1 MDELLTQ
8 IFELAIKV
16 NRETEKAVIFHYSGN
31 TDGIQLV
38 IAKSKDDYC
47 NWEYTKQCY
56 LDEEWKKEAMPALAE
71 MKEVL
76 CGLLP
81 DEKEIHNELIR

>member
-8 IFELAIKV
+8 VFELAIKV

-56 LDEEWKKEAMPALAE
+56 LDDKNFIISLTE
-71 MKEVL
+71 MCNVL
-76 CGLLP
+76 RGLLP
-81 DEKEIHNELIR
+81 EGKEVKNE